1 MTPFHDHYEES
12 PLPHKAVVIG
22 AGTAGLVAAAALSLA
37 EPTLRIHVLDRDELP
52 RGPEN
57 RRGVPQGRHA
67 HLLMAGGLT
76 AMEALFPVSVRDRL
90 LAAGAHEIALG
101 NGMLARTPDGGW
113 FHRWKRSGP
122 HMITCTRALT
132 DWVLRQILT
141 EARPHVSVHRASVEG
156 FLGDARQVRGV
167 RLGQETAHGLGRE
180 LAADLVVDA
189 SGRGSGSLAW
199 LAGVGITGVE
209 EKKIDSGL
217 TNATRIYRIPP
228 GAESFPLTLVQANPY
243 DGRPGRSAMVLPIEG
258 NRWMVSAAGTRG
270 GEPPRDPEGF
280 LRYVLGLPHPV
291 IGHLVSGAEPLT
303 DVAVSRGHSTD
314 NNRRYFEKAGQWPER
329 LIVLGDALATFNPAY
344 GQGMS
349 VAALGAQVLAREVQ
363 RHGLT
368 GTGLSR
374 RVLRGAARHVDTAW
388 STAVGVDVLY
398 PGVVGAR
405 PGAADRVAAWYT
417 RRLTRAATGTYEAAS
432 ALWDVTSLTAPAARA
447 MRPGALLAALTG
459 PVLPQTSEPPL
470 QPSERRILEQL
481 GSAAHRPSAPRPS
494 HTT

>member
-1 MTPFHDHYEES
+1 M
-12 PLPHKAVVIG
+12 PHKAVVIG

-52 RGPEN
+52 QGPEN

-67 HLLMAGGLT
+67 HLLMAGGLS
-76 AMEALFPVSVRDRL
+76 AMEELFPVGVRDRL
-90 LAAGAHEIALG
+90 LKAGAHEIALG
-101 NGMLARTPDGGW
+101 NGMLALTPDGGW

-132 DWVLRQILT
+132 DWVLRRILLET
-141 EARPHVSVHRASVEG
+141 RPGVSFHRATVEG
-156 FLGDARQVRGV
+156 FLGDARQVGGV
-167 RLGQETAHGLGRE
+167 RVGQDAEAGLGPE
-180 LAADLVVDA
+180 LEADIVVDA

-199 LAGVGITGVE
+199 LAGIGISGIE

-217 TNATRIYRIPP
+217 TNATRIYRTPA

-243 DGRPGRSAMVLPIEG
+243 NGRPGRSAMVLPIEG

-280 LRYVLGLPHPV
+280 LDYALTLPHPIV
-291 IGHLVSGAEPLT
+291 GRLISGAEPLT

-314 NNRRYFEKAGQWPER
+314 NSRRYLEKAGHWPER

-349 VAALGAQVLAREVQ
+349 VAALGARVLAREVG

-368 GTGLSR
+368 GPGLSR

-388 STAVGVDVLY
+388 ATAVGVDVLY
-398 PGVVGAR
+398 PDVVGAR
-405 PGAADRVAAWYT
+405 PRAADRVAAWYT
-417 RRLTRAATGTYEAAS
+417 NRLTRAATGTYEAAS
-432 ALWDVTSLTAPAARA
+432 ALWDVTSLTTPATRA
-447 MRPGALLAALTG
+447 LRPRALLAALTG
-459 PVLPQTSEPPL
+459 PALPKTSEPPL
-470 QPSERRILEQL
+470 QPSEQRILDRL
-481 GSAAHRPSAPRPS
+481 TGAAHRTAAPGPGRTS
-494 HTT
+494 

>member
-1 MTPFHDHYEES
+1 M
-12 PLPHKAVVIG
+12 PHKAVVIG

-37 EPTLRIHVLDRDELP
+37 EPALQVHVLDRDVLP
-52 RGPEN
+52 QGPEN

-67 HLLMAGGLT
+67 HLLMAGGLS

-90 LAAGAHEIALG
+90 LQAGAHEIALG
-101 NGMLARTPDGGW
+101 NGMLALTPDGGW

-132 DWVLRQILT
+132 DWVLRQILLET
-141 EARPHVSVHRASVEG
+141 RANVSVHQASVEG
-156 FLGDARQVRGV
+156 FLGDARHVRGV
-167 RLGQETAHGLGRE
+167 RLGPGADPGLGRE
-180 LAADLVVDA
+180 LEADLVVDA

-199 LAGVGITGVE
+199 LAGIGISGVE

-258 NRWMVSAAGTRG
+258 DRWMVSAAGTRG
-270 GEPPRDPEGF
+270 GEPPRDAEGF
-280 LRYVLGLPHPV
+280 LRYALDLPHPI
-291 IGHLVSGAEPLT
+291 IGHLIAGAEPLT

-314 NNRRYFEKAGQWPER
+314 NNRRYFEKADQWPER

-349 VAALGAQVLAREVQ
+349 VAALGAQVLALELQ

-368 GTGLSR
+368 GAGLSR

-398 PGVVGAR
+398 PGVVGAE

-417 RRLTRAATGTYEAAS
+417 NRLTRAATGTYEAAS
-432 ALWDVTSLTAPAARA
+432 ALWDVTSLTAPATRA
-447 MRPGALLAALTG
+447 LRPRALFAALTG
-459 PVLPQTSEPPL
+459 PALPRTLEPPL
-470 QPSERRILEQL
+470 QPSEQRILDRL
-481 GSAAHRPSAPRPS
+481 TGAAHRPPTPRPS
-494 HTT
+494 HTS